1 MKASTTTGLI
11 ALSMENPA
19 LEFEDFDRVMKQHR
33 TRVLRF
39 LLASVG
45 DMDVAE
51 SLTQDCFWNAYK
63 SRKTFRGECSVNTWL
78 MRIAVNLVRNH
89 FRSRRIQFWRKVE
102 RVNPE
107 QIHDWAD
114 RTISPE
120 ERAAVKEQVQA
131 IWESAKT
138 LSPKQRTVFILRFVE
153 DLDFPEIAQSMG
165 VTESTVHV
173 HLCRALRQIRKSVG
187 KRK

>member
-1 MKASTTTGLI
+1 MKASTTPGLI

-19 LEFEDFDRVMKQHR
+19 LEFENFDRVVEQYR

-89 FRSRRIQFWRKVE
+89 YRNRRIQFWKKAE
-102 RVNPE
+102 RINSE
-107 QIHDWAD
+107 QIQHWAD
-114 RTISPE
+114 QTISPE

-131 IWESAKT
+131 VWVAARA
-138 LSPKQRTVFILRFVE
+138 LSEKQRTVFILRFVE
-153 DLDFPEIAQSMG
+153 DLDIPEIADSMG
-165 VTESTVHV
+165 LTESTVRV
-173 HLCRALRQIRKSVG
+173 HLSRALHRIRKSLG

>member
-1 MKASTTTGLI
+1 MKASTTPGLI

-19 LEFEDFDRVMKQHR
+19 LEFDNFDRVVAQYR

-63 SRKTFRGECSVNTWL
+63 SRNSFRGECSVNTWL

-89 FRSRRIQFWRKVE
+89 YRSRRIQFWRKAE
-102 RVNPE
+102 RINSE
-107 QIHDWAD
+107 IQHWTDQ
-114 RTISPE
+114 TISPE

-131 IWESAKT
+131 VWEAARA
-138 LSPKQRTVFILRFVE
+138 LSEKQRTVFILRFVE
-153 DLDFPEIAQSMG
+153 DLDIPEIADSMG
-165 VTESTVHV
+165 LTESTVRV
-173 HLCRALRQIRKSVG
+173 HLSRALHRIRKSLG